1 MRANSSEPDAGTIA
15 SEHEYRLW
23 IARFDA
29 LWAMPSAPER
39 HRHEMQQ
46 LLERMEA
53 YEALHAEPSTHPA
66 THSATHLAANPAIAP
81 PSLPPLSLQTGDTQ

>member
-1 MRANSSEPDAGTIA
+1 MRANSGEFDTGAMA

-23 IARFDA
+23 IARFDT

-39 HRHEMQQ
+39 HRHEMLQ
-46 LLERMEA
+46 LLERIET

-66 THSATHLAANPAIAP
+66 THSAANPAITS
-81 PSLPPLSLQTGDTQ
+81 PSLPPLPLQTGDTQ